1 MDRDDDVLGRAYK
14 DSNGIRGAYFQPT
27 TIGAQPAVVRSVNAE
42 AKGFCE
48 VVVGT
53 GSNQGVMINAG
64 GDDSV
69 NWCVEAEVAAM
80 QVVQFLGG

>member
-14 DSNGIRGAYFQPT
+14 GSNGTRGTYFEPT
-27 TIGAQPAVVRSVNAE
+27 TIGTQPAVVRSVNAE
-42 AKGFCE
+42 ATGFCE

-53 GSNQGVMINAG
+53 GSNQGITISAG

-69 NWCVEAEVAAM
+69 NWCVKVEVAAM